1 MNIESLSIDQMRAA
15 LAVEELGSFSGAA
28 RRFNRAQ
35 SAVSYS
41 ITTLEN
47 QLGVTLF
54 DRSDG
59 GKPQPTEIGRIL
71 LREME
76 TLVRRADEI
85 RKQAR
90 NIGKGLEQEIVVTID
105 SLFPLE
111 RLAEV
116 LIQFGRKFPAVGI
129 RINVEA
135 MGAVQQEVLEGT
147 SAFGIIGSLLN
158 LPVGLVGDALQP
170 VIRLPV
176 ASREHPLAKGQ
187 RNKRLPHRLL
197 LDHVQ
202 ILQSDRSELTKGR
215 DFSVYAGRTWR
226 VSDLATKRILLCAGV
241 GWGYMPEHCIAKDIE
256 EGILRRLWVEDLRD
270 HNAVPLVLVRR
281 RDRLLGPATR
291 WLLAQVLEVA
301 GAGS

>member
-41 ITTLEN
+41 VTTLEN
-47 QLGVTLF
+47 QLGVALF
-54 DRSDG
+54 DRSEG

-76 TLVRRADEI
+76 TVVRRADEI

-90 NIGKGLEQEIVVTID
+90 DIGKGLEQNVVMTID

-111 RLAEV
+111 RLTEV
-116 LIQFGRKFPAVGI
+116 LSQFEHKFPTVQI

-135 MGAVQQEVLEGT
+135 MGAVQKEVMDGS
-147 SAFGIIGSLLN
+147 SALGIIGSLLH
-158 LPVGLVGDALQP
+158 LPAGLMGDALEP

-176 ASREHPLAKGQ
+176 AAREHPLAKGQ

-202 ILQSDRSELTKGR
+202 IVQSDRSDLTKGR
-215 DFSVYAGRTWR
+215 DFSVYAGRTWP
-226 VSDLATKRILLCAGV
+226 VSDLATKKTLLCAGL
-241 GWGYMPEHCIAKDIE
+241 GWGYMPEHCVGKDIE
-256 EGILRRLWVEDLRD
+256 EGFLRRLWVEDLRD
-270 HNAVPLVLVRR
+270 YNSVPLVVVRR
-281 RDRLLGPATR
+281 RDRVLGPAAR
-291 WLLAQVLEVA
+291 WLLARVLQAA
-301 GAGS
+301 GPQS

>member
-41 ITTLEN
+41 VTTLEE
-47 QLGVTLF
+47 QLGVKLF
-54 DRSDG
+54 DRSEG
-59 GKPQPTEIGRIL
+59 GKPQATEIGQIL

-90 NIGKGLEQEIVVTID
+90 DFGKGVEQDLVITID

-111 RLAEV
+111 RVTGFLS
-116 LIQFGRKFPAVGI
+116 QFERKFPTVPI

-135 MGAVQQEVLEGT
+135 MGAVQKDVLEGT
-147 SAFGIIGSLLN
+147 SPLGIIGSLLN
-158 LPVGLVGDALQP
+158 LPAGLIGDALQP

-176 ASREHPLAKGQ
+176 AARDHPLTKGQ

-197 LDHVQ
+197 HDHIQ
-202 ILQSDRSELTKGR
+202 ILQSDRSEFTKGR
-215 DFSVYAGRTWR
+215 DFTVYSGRTWR
-226 VSDLATKRILLCAGV
+226 VSDLATKRTLLCAGL
-241 GWGYMPEHCIAKDIE
+241 GWGYMPEHWIAKDIE
-256 EGILRRLWVEDLRD
+256 EGVLRRLWVKDLRD
-270 HNAVPLVLVRR
+270 HNTVALVVVRR
-281 RDRLLGPATR
+281 RDRVLGPAAR
-291 WLLAQVLEVA
+291 WLLARLLRKA
-301 GAGS
+301 GIEN